1 MGTRTTRIRLTNAE
15 FEGCAVLHFSDADY
29 ADNADFKGCAMF
41 TASYPDGKKEI
52 RVIRVIRV

>member
-1 MGTRTTRIRLTNAE
+1 MGTRIRRTNAE
-15 FEGCAVLHFSDADY
+15 FEGCAVLHFLDADY

>member
-1 MGTRTTRIRLTNAE
+1 MGTRTTRIRRTNAD
-15 FEGCAVLHFSDADY
+15 FNLSDTDDT
-29 ADNADFKGCAMF
+29 DNADFKGCAMF

>member
-1 MGTRTTRIRLTNAE
+1 MDTRTTRMRQT
-15 FEGCAVLHFSDADY
+15 
-29 ADNADFKGCAMF
+29 NADFKGCAMF